1 MSIRCYEIRKR
12 LIIKAFP
19 YEDKDRD
26 DYELIKTEY
35 RQGIF
40 EYAGIAIFM
49 FGNKLIDGEITLA
62 DGVYEE
68 YKIAKQANAFI
79 IPIGSTGY
87 TAKKIWDDVYEN
99 IDSYPYLSSEIMTL
113 QNSTNPQRIIQSIK
127 NILLHIQNTL

>member
-1 MSIRCYEIRKR
+1 
-12 LIIKAFP
+12 
-19 YEDKDRD
+19 
-26 DYELIKTEY
+26 
-35 RQGIF
+35 
-40 EYAGIAIFM
+40 M